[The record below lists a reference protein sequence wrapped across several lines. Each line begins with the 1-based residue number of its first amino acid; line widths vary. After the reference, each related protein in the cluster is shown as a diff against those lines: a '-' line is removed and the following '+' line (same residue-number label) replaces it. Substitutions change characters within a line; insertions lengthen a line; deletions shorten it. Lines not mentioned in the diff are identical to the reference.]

1 MDKFLRKE
9 EIFGFIK
16 GNRICAVDELQR
28 KYAVSLST
36 LHRDLNEL
44 LREGRITKFYGKVAV
59 TEERNLFNARRN
71 VNVELKKRIAQKALE
86 YIREGDCLFF
96 DNSTTVYYLA
106 EQLSLSPLKNVVVVS
121 NSAFISDLFLA
132 NKNVDFVSTGG
143 KLNKE
148 LNCYVGTHAL
158 HVIDDFNA
166 SKYFFSCSGF
176 SVEGGISDIY
186 IPDEQAIKNRM
197 REKSGES
204 FLLVDSTKI
213 GRTSVIKWFEPN
225 AVDHVITDKTI
236 DEEILNSITQG
247 MTSLIVA

>member
-1 MDKFLRKE
+1 MDKFIRKE

-16 GNRICAVDELQR
+16 ENRICAVDELQR
-28 KYAVSLST
+28 KYAISLST

-44 LREGRITKFYGKVAV
+44 LREGRITKYYGKVAV
-59 TEERNLFNARRN
+59 TEEQNFFNARRT

-86 YIREGDCLFF
+86 FVTEGDCLFL

-106 EQLSLSPLKNVVVVS
+106 ELLCLSPLRNVVVIS

-166 SKYFFSCSGF
+166 SKYFFSCSGL

-186 IPDEQAIKNRM
+186 IPDEQAIKDRM
-197 REKSGES
+197 REKSRET
-204 FLLVDSTKI
+204 FLLVDSSKI

-225 AVDHVITDKTI
+225 EVDHIITDNSI
-236 DEEILNSITQG
+236 DGEILALIARSNP
-247 MTSLIVA
+247 SLIVA